1 MFVIS
6 PTSDRKVTVNGGPKE
21 LKKKKY
27 CSYAID
33 FLEVRS
39 GSKDAQ

>member
-21 LKKKKY
+21 VKKKKILQLCY
-27 CSYAID
+27 R
-33 FLEVRS
+33 FLRS
-39 GSKDAQ
+39 KTWK